1 MGWGPSF
8 PGCPGARAG
17 DFPAGSNP
25 SHLGWDQRA
34 AQSRRDRGWAYPRV
48 CTCSLR
54 QPTAQTTN
62 PKPHIPNPKPKSH
75 RPDPKSRIPNPASQ
89 TPHPSFHIPHPR
101 SQRSILHPT
110 SQTHRFRG
118 SIPHCS
124 SHTQRS
130 FDPSL
135 TPHPSSM
142 DPSFIPYPTSTDPW
156 IHPSPLDP
164 SLIPHPQI
172 PGSTPLLLTPAPG
185 RISRQHSKGLG
196 KHEANPREISGMRE
210 WPG

>member
-62 PKPHIPNPKPKSH
+62 PKPHIPNLTGQ
-75 RPDPKSRIPNPASQ
+75 IPNPASQ
-89 TPHPSFHIPHPR
+89 
-101 SQRSILHPT
+101 ILHPKPHILHST
-110 SQTHRFRG
+110 SLIHGAR
-118 SIPHCS
+118 
-124 SHTQRS
+124 
-130 FDPSL
+130 
-135 TPHPSSM
+135 
-142 DPSFIPYPTSTDPW
+142 DPSFIPHPKPTDSVDLSHTAHPTPKDPSIHPSLLIPHPWIHPSSRIPHPRIHGSIPNPSSHIPHSSCVFIPHPRIHGSIPHPTSTDPW
-156 IHPSPLDP
+156 IHPP
-164 SLIPHPQI
+164 SPHPS
-172 PGSTPLLLTPAPG
+172 PRKDFPPAFQ
-185 RISRQHSKGLG
+185 RFRKT
-196 KHEANPREISGMRE
+196 
-210 WPG
+210 